1 MSSLEVLNAYAS
13 QPVYFTANTI
23 LVDRT
28 VGSNFISPT
37 PTWIPIQQLGP
48 ATGDGVKVSY
58 NVSGVANTTVAFNST
73 GLSQNPLTVT
83 NPSTGVYEIKGILTI
98 EDYNSAV
105 ATVNPPVGYTGN
117 VAYSAT
123 FTNTNSAAGNFVLSF
138 VGVP

>member
-1 MSSLEVLNAYAS
+1 MQVSLCIL
-13 QPVYFTANTI
+13 QPTLSLWIEQWVQTL
-23 LVDRT
+23 LVQLQP
-28 VGSNFISPT
+28 GFQSNSWALP
-37 PTWIPIQQLGP
+37 L
-48 ATGDGVKVSY
+48 DLVCKVSY
-58 NVSGVANTTVAFNST
+58 NVSAVANTTVAFNST

-83 NPSTGVYEIKGILTI
+83 NPSTGVYVIKGILTI

>member
-1 MSSLEVLNAYAS
+1 MQVSLCIL
-13 QPVYFTANTI
+13 QPTLSLWIEQWVQTL
-23 LVDRT
+23 LVQLQP
-28 VGSNFISPT
+28 GFQSNSWDLP
-37 PTWIPIQQLGP
+37 Q
-48 ATGDGVKVSY
+48 VMVSRS
-58 NVSGVANTTVAFNST
+58 VIMCQAVANTTVAFNST